1 MKSNI
6 EKLPKSTVKITVSIE
21 SDILKKTYEKVLD
34 EAVKTANIEGF
45 RPGTAPRE
53 MVKEKIGQNKL
64 FGETIN
70 EVLETYYPQAL
81 KENAILPVSDPKVEV
96 KEFNLE
102 KDLEFS
108 ATVAVRPEIKVN
120 DYRSKL
126 KQVFEKKLLDA
137 EEELKKSQKPGEE
150 KSEPHVHLSPN
161 EVIEAILSSS
171 EVEISDL
178 LLEDETDRLLS
189 RFVDQAQS
197 IGLSLEQY
205 LKSQNKTG
213 EQLRREYGKIAEN
226 NIKAE
231 FALSELI
238 KTEKIEVS
246 NEEVESMIKAAGDPK
261 LVKADDPMQRLYIKS
276 ILQKNKLITKL
287 IEETEGDKHHDH

>member
-238 KTEKIEVS
+238 KTEMIEVS

>member
-1 MKSNI
+1 MKTNI
-6 EKLPKSTVKITVSIE
+6 EKLPKSTVKITVSVE

-70 EVLETYYPQAL
+70 EVLEIYYPQTL
-81 KENAILPVSDPKVEV
+81 KENAIFPVSEPKVEV

-137 EEELKKSQKPGEE
+137 KEELKKSQKPGEE
-150 KSEPHVHLSPN
+150 NGEPHVHLSPN
-161 EVIEAILSSS
+161 EVIEAILNSS

-213 EQLRREYGKIAEN
+213 EQLRKEYGKIAEN

-238 KTEKIEVS
+238 KMEKIEVS